1 VTSAGNERDGQG
13 AIFVLTDFTVRKDS
27 ILTRNPKG
35 CADPVAEV
43 SDRYSVGKPPHH

>member
-43 SDRYSVGKPPHH
+43 SDPCSVGKPPHH

>member
-1 VTSAGNERDGQG
+1 VISAENQRDAQE
-13 AIFVLTDFTVRKDS
+13 ATCDLIDFTVRKDS

-35 CADPVAEV
+35 CTDPVAEV